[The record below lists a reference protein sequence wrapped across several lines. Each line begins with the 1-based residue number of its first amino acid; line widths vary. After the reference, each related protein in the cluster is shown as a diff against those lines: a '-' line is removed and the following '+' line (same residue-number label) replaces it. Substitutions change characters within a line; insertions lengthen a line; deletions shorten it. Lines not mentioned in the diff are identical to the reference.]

1 MSINHEHQL
10 WAPSMSTKHEH
21 SVSFEW
27 ASLINGQLWPYGIH
41 FPNGFFL
48 SGYVVMTEQSLT
60 WRHVMRCD
68 ATFGVALM
76 WKYANKNQVINTH
89 THQKIYV
96 GMPEWKALW
105 KKNALRIIHFQ
116 RIFMSL
122 TLLTVYMW
130 KLGILN
136 VVSLCRTMLWSYLMN
151 LLSISFDHS
160 MSGQTNNTCEFG
172 S

>member
-1 MSINHEHQL
+1 
-10 WAPSMSTKHEH
+10 MSTKHER

-48 SGYVVMTEQSLT
+48 SGYVVMTEQKTNMTS
-60 WRHVMRCD
+60 RHAMRPLVLPSCENMP
-68 ATFGVALM
+68 TR
-76 WKYANKNQVINTH
+76 IRSSIHTH
-89 THQKIYV
+89 TKKIYV
-96 GMPEWKALW
+96 CQNDRRALW
-105 KKNALRIIHFQ
+105 KKNALKIIHFQ

-136 VVSLCRTMLWSYLMN
+136 VVSLCRTIRTMLWSYLMN

-160 MSGQTNNTCEFG
+160 MSGQTNNTCEL
-172 S
+172 SHKVWPISL

>member
-1 MSINHEHQL
+1 MNTNCEHQV
-10 WAPSMSTKHEH
+10 WALSMSTKHEH

-89 THQKIYV
+89 THQKNIC
-96 GMPEWKALW
+96 MPEWQKSIVKEKCIENIHTGSPHFVLFGFFLKARTRW
-105 KKNALRIIHFQ
+105 NSHKVKQIWFFFIH
-116 RIFMSL
+116 
-122 TLLTVYMW
+122 
-130 KLGILN
+130 
-136 VVSLCRTMLWSYLMN
+136 
-151 LLSISFDHS
+151 
-160 MSGQTNNTCEFG
+160 
-172 S
+172 